1 MDFQK
6 QLCYVDFV
14 CVFMCMHMCVC
25 ACLHVGYDMEVDSLL
40 PICRFLGLNFD
51 YQT

>member
-6 QLCYVDFV
+6 QFCYVDFV
-14 CVFMCMHMCVC
+14 CVCAHVCVRTH
-25 ACLHVGYDMEVDSLL
+25 LHVGYDMEVDSLL
-40 PICRFLGLNFD
+40 TTCRFLRLNFD